1 MTLEFPPVVFNPTT
15 LIVYITA
22 VVSNLFLVLW
32 GVSLWRDSKEFKH
45 RLLIL
50 LVSCLVLFSSIAYIL
65 LPGIEY
71 VAGPEVVPI
80 ELVIGYLYSLFRFGY
95 VTNALV
101 IILGIAII
109 AFGKDNNETYKM
121 ELIVAGFFI
130 FIGFMLLSLNSATHR
145 FLLWTGSPEE
155 SIYLVNIYPVISSVG
170 RVLTDVRLFFFL
182 FIGLRAKQYP
192 LLLSGLVTLSTTI
205 LLIMLELSVQGF
217 IIETGS
223 FILFGL
229 SIIAIY
235 FTDNSRESTET
246 EVA

>member
-1 MTLEFPPVVFNPTT
+1 MPLEFPPAVFDPTT
-15 LIVYITA
+15 LITLFAA
-22 VVSNLFLVLW
+22 VVSNVFLVLW
-32 GVSLWRDSKEFKH
+32 GASLWRDSKEFKH
-45 RLLIL
+45 KSLILMVSFLIL
-50 LVSCLVLFSSIAYIL
+50 LSSIAYIL

-71 VAGPEVVPI
+71 VSGPEVVPI
-80 ELVIGYLYSLFRFGY
+80 ELVIGYLYSLFRYGY

-121 ELIVAGFFI
+121 ELIVTGFFVI
-130 FIGFMLLSLNSATHR
+130 IGFMLLSLNSATHR

-155 SIYLVNIYPVISSVG
+155 SIYLANTLPVLSSVG
-170 RVLTDVRLFFFL
+170 RVLSDVRLFFFL

-192 LLLSGLVTLSTTI
+192 LLLSGLVTLGTTI

-217 IIETGS
+217 IIEMGA
-223 FILFGL
+223 FILFVL
-229 SIIAIY
+229 SMIAIY
-235 FTDNSRESTET
+235 FTDNRKESTET